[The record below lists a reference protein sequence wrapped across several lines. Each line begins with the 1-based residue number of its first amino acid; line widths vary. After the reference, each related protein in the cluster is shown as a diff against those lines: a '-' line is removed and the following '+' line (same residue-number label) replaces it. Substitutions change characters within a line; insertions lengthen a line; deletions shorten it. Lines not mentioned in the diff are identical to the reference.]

1 MGILLGL
8 LTALTWGG
16 ADFMA
21 RFATHRIGALRS
33 MLYMQLIGF
42 LLLTISLPWL
52 GGWGH
57 LANGSG
63 WQPWAWGFVA
73 GSFNAMSGL
82 ALYRAF
88 EIGKMAVVAPL
99 SASYPA
105 LTLLLSWMTGE
116 RLSMVRIAG
125 IICTLVGVVVVA
137 GGEKIPDEN
146 DAEAV
151 RRSGRG
157 IGWAMVSAVGFA
169 VLFWLLGIR
178 VIPRIG
184 AVQTVWMI
192 RLTSTL
198 LTGAAILIAKQPV
211 RLPRGEVRWMVL
223 GMGAFDTGAFVLSNL
238 GMKMEQV
245 AVITVL
251 GSLYGAVTVGLAAIF
266 LKEHVSR
273 WQWAGIVTIFA
284 GIFLISR

>member
-16 ADFMA
+16 ADFIA
-21 RFATHRIGALRS
+21 RFSTHRIGALRS

-42 LLLTISLPWL
+42 FLVNFCRPGV

-63 WQPWAWGFVA
+63 WRPWAWGFLA
-73 GSFNAMSGL
+73 GSFNAMAGL

-105 LTLLLSWMTGE
+105 LTLLLSWMSGE
-116 RLSMVRIAG
+116 RLSVVRIAG
-125 IICTLVGVVVVA
+125 IVCTLVGVVVVA
-137 GGEKIPDEN
+137 GGEKTPDEN

-157 IGWAMVSAVGFA
+157 LGWAMVSAVGFA

-178 VIPRIG
+178 VIPRVG

-192 RLTSTL
+192 RLTSAVVTAMVL
-198 LTGAAILIAKQPV
+198 LLSKQPA
-211 RLPRGEVRWMVL
+211 RLPPGKVRWM
-223 GMGAFDTGAFVLSNL
+223 
-238 GMKMEQV
+238 
-245 AVITVL
+245 
-251 GSLYGAVTVGLAAIF
+251 
-266 LKEHVSR
+266 
-273 WQWAGIVTIFA
+273 
-284 GIFLISR
+284 